1 MSNNKILASQ
11 VVQAQLRTDIPEFHV
26 GSLLKV
32 HYRIKETTKTGT
44 KTRIQIFAGIVI
56 DRHKKTSLD
65 ATFTVLKVGA
75 SAIKI
80 KRVFPVNSP
89 LIDKIEVSK
98 LQRGRR
104 ATLNYLLEVKNPE
117 KSIRGKA
124 VKPKAVELISPVT
137 KVTETPETSVE

>member
-11 VVQAQLRTDIPEFHV
+11 VVQAQLRSDIPEFHV
-26 GSLLKV
+26 GSLIKV
-32 HYRIKETTKTGT
+32 HYKIKETVKTGT

-56 DRHKKTSLD
+56 DKHKRNSLD

-75 SAIKI
+75 SAIKV

-104 ATLNYLLEVKNPE
+104 ATLNYLLDIKNPE
-117 KSIRGKA
+117 KAIRAKA
-124 VKPKAVELISPVT
+124 VKARTVKPVIAPVET
-137 KVTETPETSVE
+137 EKVETSEE